1 MVLKRNTFFKKWDN
15 EWQVVVKDIIK
26 SPYKQGNT
34 VMFPVLEQQSV
45 AFGFGGKKSVE
56 NLLKL
61 SVDNAELADY
71 VVSLSRQV
79 FLMKKTQ

>member
-15 EWQVVVKDIIK
+15 EWQVIVKDIIK